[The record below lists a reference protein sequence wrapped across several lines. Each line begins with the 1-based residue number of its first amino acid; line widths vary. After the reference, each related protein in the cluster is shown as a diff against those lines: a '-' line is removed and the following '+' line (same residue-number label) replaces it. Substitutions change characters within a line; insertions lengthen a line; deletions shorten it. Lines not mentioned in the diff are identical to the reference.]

1 MTTPYDVNIIT
12 IWQSVV
18 PGEPPA
24 LEFASFPGT
33 IDRGELA
40 AYFQFVNPMTG
51 EGTDY
56 TTLHLKAGGSVVID
70 MTYAAF
76 DAL

>member
-12 IWQSVV
+12 IYQTVDQQQQ
-18 PGEPPA
+18 PTLA
-24 LEFASFPGT
+24 YASFPGT
-33 IDRGELA
+33 VDRGELA

-51 EGTDY
+51 AGTDY
-56 TTLHLKAGGSVVID
+56 TTLHLKNGGSVVID